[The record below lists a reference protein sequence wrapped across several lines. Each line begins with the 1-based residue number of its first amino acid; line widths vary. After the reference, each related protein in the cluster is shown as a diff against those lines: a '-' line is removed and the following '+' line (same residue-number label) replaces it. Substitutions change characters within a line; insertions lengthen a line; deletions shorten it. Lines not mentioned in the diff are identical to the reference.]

1 MAACLAAGAHESLT
15 TVLGRIH
22 GHPDEDEESGLY
34 QGGIVTQLI
43 PEEYIPLGNP
53 PSSLPETCAP
63 DHLPPAQP
71 QPQPPSSQHT
81 STSLSTPTSPQQ
93 NLDLPTVLQTL
104 TGLAGCLAH
113 LHARGIAHGAVSAHN
128 ILASRADAH
137 ALLTGF
143 GAATLYGRGSAAAA
157 TTGGQAG
164 MRENVE
170 KVEVLAFGRVVER
183 VMGLAG
189 VDVRREGEVERGLW
203 GLWERCV
210 ARGVGERPGFGEV
223 VEVLEGLMGWRG
235 IMRIP
240 DVVPS

>member
-1 MAACLAAGAHESLT
+1 MMEH
-15 TVLGRIH
+15 
-22 GHPDEDEESGLY
+22 
-34 QGGIVTQLI
+34 
-43 PEEYIPLGNP
+43 
-53 PSSLPETCAP
+53 
-63 DHLPPAQP
+63 
-71 QPQPPSSQHT
+71 
-81 STSLSTPTSPQQ
+81 
-93 NLDLPTVLQTL
+93 
-104 TGLAGCLAH
+104 
-113 LHARGIAHGAVSAHN
+113 
-128 ILASRADAH
+128 
-137 ALLTGF
+137 
-143 GAATLYGRGSAAAA
+143 
-157 TTGGQAG
+157 
-164 MRENVE
+164 VE